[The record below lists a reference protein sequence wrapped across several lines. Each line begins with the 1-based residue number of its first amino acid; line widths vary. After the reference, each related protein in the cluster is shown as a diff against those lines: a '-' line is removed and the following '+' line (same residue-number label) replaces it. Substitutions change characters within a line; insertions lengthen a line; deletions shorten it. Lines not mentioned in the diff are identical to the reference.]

1 MHPAVVLLLGC
12 ATAAAQ
18 DSLAVCDLNTDLP
31 ESIGTVN
38 LKFSESVMVHNNL
51 GGKGGKD
58 AHNDDDPH
66 EIRRAARP
74 SPRLYPRS
82 THLTPALRRNRR
94 LSNIAR
100 LQVLDAAITEGML
113 PDAQVSCQVMWEAYG
128 LIFFPGSK
136 IRGTDSKFA
145 FDWQQSC
152 CPCAAAN
159 TTAVDPI
166 LGMTSV
172 AWCTLAGLAPGDG
185 AQPCACLLYTSPS
198 PRD

>member
-66 EIRRAARP
+66 EIRRAALP
-74 SPRLYPRS
+74 SPRIYPRS
-82 THLTPALRRNRR
+82 TNLTPALRRTRR

-100 LQVLDAAITEGML
+100 LQVLDAAITDIPRAAPMRATAW
-113 PDAQVSCQVMWEAYG
+113 PMRPRPTTPSVRPASSV
-128 LIFFPGSK
+128 IGS
-136 IRGTDSKFA
+136 S
-145 FDWQQSC
+145 Q
-152 CPCAAAN
+152 
-159 TTAVDPI
+159 
-166 LGMTSV
+166 
-172 AWCTLAGLAPGDG
+172 
-185 AQPCACLLYTSPS
+185 
-198 PRD
+198 

>member
-31 ESIGTVN
+31 ESLGTVN

-82 THLTPALRRNRR
+82 TNLTPALRRTRR

-100 LQVLDAAITEGML
+100 LQVLDAAITAGML
-113 PDAQVSCQVMWEAYG
+113 PDAQVSCQVMWEAYESNCYARTPSG
-128 LIFFPGSK
+128 RFFTPLS
-136 IRGTDSKFA
+136 
-145 FDWQQSC
+145 W
-152 CPCAAAN
+152 AA
-159 TTAVDPI
+159 T
-166 LGMTSV
+166 
-172 AWCTLAGLAPGDG
+172 
-185 AQPCACLLYTSPS
+185 
-198 PRD
+198 